1 MSTEL
6 LARLAKN
13 LTSPFFLNQNLIKI
27 FKLLLIRHEK
37 LLSNS
42 KASVSQKDISHVNDL
57 DLLKRI
63 ISAYKSTNN
72 PELGESMW
80 KAFFASHHNSIHQAL
95 IGDELD
101 IVAKVFRDPKT
112 TDLFYGFDILTKSYN
127 KNFNSDKVRNTYA
140 KVCFD
145 GLVRFAE
152 SVGAIGI
159 DNPEAWSNQVGNP
172 FVVENVL
179 EQIAKKCWSFSVPN
193 PYPGE
198 HGLETSRGVLSY
210 RVPQALYQAWRIKQ
224 LVKDVKNPKIL
235 EIGAGLGRTA
245 YYAYELGIKDY
256 TIVDIPITAASQ
268 AYFLGRTLG
277 EEFIQLEGEQCDESS
292 QKIKILSPHTFMN
305 EVKTYDLIL
314 NADSLT
320 EMDDSTAKGYW
331 EKIKSSTN
339 IFLSIN
345 HEINRYSVKDLIAD
359 DLSIFAVSRH
369 PSWMRKGYVEELIT
383 KKQ

>member
-1 MSTEL
+1 
-6 LARLAKN
+6 
-13 LTSPFFLNQNLIKI
+13 
-27 FKLLLIRHEK
+27 
-37 LLSNS
+37 
-42 KASVSQKDISHVNDL
+42 VNDL

-80 KAFFASHHNSIHQAL
+80 KAFFASHHSSFHQEL

-101 IVAKVFRDPKT
+101 MVAKVFRDPKT
-112 TDLFYGFDILTKSYN
+112 TDLFYGFDILTKSYE
-127 KNFNSDKVRNTYA
+127 KNFKSDKVRNTYA
-140 KVCFD
+140 KVCLD

-152 SVGAIGI
+152 SAGAVGVA
-159 DNPEAWSNQVGNP
+159 NPEAWSNQEENLL
-172 FVVENVL
+172 VVEDVL
-179 EQIAKKCWSFSVPN
+179 ELITKKCWSFSVPN
-193 PYPGE
+193 PFPGE

-268 AYFLGRTLG
+268 AYFLGCTLG
-277 EEFIQLEGEQCDESS
+277 EMSVCLEGERCEEPSR
-292 QKIKILSPHTFMN
+292 KIKIISPQTFMN
-305 EVKTYDLIL
+305 EAKTYDLIL

-320 EMDDSTAKGYW
+320 EMDISIAKGYW
-331 EKIKSSTN
+331 GKIKKLTN

-345 HEINRYSVKDLIAD
+345 HENNSFCVKDLIAG
-359 DLSIFAVSRH
+359 DLSSFEVNRT

-383 KKQ
+383 KKARS